1 MKKEFDF
8 SRPCPCVVVFQA
20 LSTDGE
26 HWQKES
32 VAFVIDT
39 NDARLIEDAL
49 TKEADSHKDWTL
61 TETRQNERILSFTGG
76 GRFKKL
82 FIEETTQYLT
92 K

>member
-39 NDARLIEDAL
+39 NDARLIENAL

-76 GRFKKL
+76 GASRNFLLKKQHN
-82 FIEETTQYLT
+82 T
-92 K
+92 